1 MNSSV
6 HLKGRKTVTKVRT
19 EARRRAILQAATSLF
34 LEMGYERATMAEL
47 TQRLGGSKATL
58 YGYFASKEEL
68 FAAVVEEIGEAY
80 LAEALADL
88 KAMPEVGLEPSL
100 QRFAEKMLRLMLQD
114 EAMALHRMI
123 VGASARSD
131 IGEVFVRLGP
141 RKCLETVAAALLAA
155 MERGDLA
162 RGSPKILALQLLGLV
177 RAEIELR
184 QYIQTPSSIS
194 RKQIAAMAGRAIR
207 MFLGGQRYAAREPE
221 ERTS

>member
-1 MNSSV
+1 M
-6 HLKGRKTVTKVRT
+6 TKVRT
-19 EARRRAILQAATSLF
+19 EARRTTILQTATRLF

-68 FAAVVEEIGEAY
+68 FAAVVEAIGAAY
-80 LAEALADL
+80 LTDALADL
-88 KAMPEVGLEPSL
+88 DAMPDIGLEPSL
-100 QRFAEKMLRLMLQD
+100 KRFAEKMLRLMMQD
-114 EAMALHRMI
+114 DAHALHRML

-141 RKCLETVAAALLAA
+141 RRCLEKVATTLQAA

-162 RGSPKILALQLLGLV
+162 RGSPEILALQLLGLI

-184 QYIQTPSSIS
+184 QYIQTPPVIG

-207 MFLGGQRYAAREPE
+207 MFLGGQRYAVQEPDE
-221 ERTS
+221 KTR